1 MKNTYKNLNYSIYV
15 KNFFSCG
22 DKENNYSHQI
32 FHSRTNILSESRF
45 LSNFLNIEFL
55 KEEIKDIND
64 NVNKSNYR
72 DDKLN
77 YNRSNNVYSNFL
89 KFNISRNQSLNS
101 QQIDSNKTLESKVN
115 INNYDYK
122 K

>member
-1 MKNTYKNLNYSIYV
+1 M
-15 KNFFSCG
+15 
-22 DKENNYSHQI
+22 
-32 FHSRTNILSESRF
+32 
-45 LSNFLNIEFL
+45 

-64 NVNKSNYR
+64 NLNKSNYR
-72 DDKLN
+72 EDKLN